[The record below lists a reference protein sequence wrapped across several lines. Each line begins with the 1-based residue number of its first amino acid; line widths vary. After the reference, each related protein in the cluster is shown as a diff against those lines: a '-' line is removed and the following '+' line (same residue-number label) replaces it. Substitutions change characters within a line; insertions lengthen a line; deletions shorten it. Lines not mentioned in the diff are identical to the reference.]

1 HPGHEN
7 ATQAGYSS
15 PQPSQERS
23 STTTGSNTTSSSPQH
38 SASTAYQS
46 DSYASEPKAETKPK
60 PSKKQKANSTGQY
73 KNSEAKTCQQGHTTN
88 TSKDTESC
96 TRPALTSAISF
107 SAPSHAS
114 LQPSAINTLTR
125 SKTNLQ
131 NSAPTKS

>member
-1 HPGHEN
+1 AAPHGTDSVWHHSEYLCVYSGQRIEIVEPLHAKDQRRVPKDPSPTATPTTKHTGHDN

-60 PSKKQKANSTGQY
+60 PSKKQKANSTGQ
-73 KNSEAKTCQQGHTTN
+73 
-88 TSKDTESC
+88 
-96 TRPALTSAISF
+96 
-107 SAPSHAS
+107 
-114 LQPSAINTLTR
+114 
-125 SKTNLQ
+125 
-131 NSAPTKS
+131 